1 MSEAIITHD
10 VVTDEKFAVAEN
22 APAFTNV
29 DQSNQQH
36 WKQAL
41 AAMMIQGELQH
52 GHILHSSCRALCQW
66 LNWLSYVC
74 CH

>member
-36 WKQAL
+36 
-41 AAMMIQGELQH
+41 
-52 GHILHSSCRALCQW
+52 
-66 LNWLSYVC
+66 
-74 CH
+74 